1 MIKFENVSSEIYTI
15 MIILAFLFFM
25 FSKINTNHLVIII
38 IIILLCYASYF
49 YLVRM
54 SNEKDNSVVYVENTL
69 NKDIEKR
76 DIPNDK
82 IFYIDKFPKKLK
94 YLKQNKKLV
103 DIITNIRFIR
113 KFNQTI
119 YGDIVLN
126 ANKLVKVYM
135 YILSNRYDAN
145 EHLPI
150 FVDIKDN
157 IIELINSLIMIVPE
171 KLKHTYGLDPFAEI
185 GKTLDQFTSHTNGM
199 LLVLQNYA
207 KIHVGKLYIPDT
219 KWKAYNIA
227 KESFFS

>member
-1 MIKFENVSSEIYTI
+1 VS
-15 MIILAFLFFM
+15 
-25 FSKINTNHLVIII
+25 ND
-38 IIILLCYASYF
+38 
-49 YLVRM
+49 
-54 SNEKDNSVVYVENTL
+54 KDNSIVYIENTL

-76 DIPNDK
+76 DIPNDT
-82 IFYIDKFPKKLK
+82 IFYIDRFPKKLK
-94 YLKQNKKLV
+94 YLKQDKKLV

-113 KFNQTI
+113 KFNKTI
-119 YGDIVLN
+119 YSDIILN
-126 ANKLVKVYM
+126 ANKMMKVYM
-135 YILSNRYDAN
+135 YILSDRYDATD
-145 EHLPI
+145 HLPI

-171 KLKHTYGLDPFAEI
+171 KLKHTYGLEPFTEI
-185 GKTLDQFTSHTNGM
+185 GKTLDQFTSHTNDM